1 VYLSYAVIL
10 ISLAIPLIDRAAEH
24 AQMLWEQ
31 LPTLQ
36 CTERIA
42 QKLLD
47 ESGRTIQHR
56 ESSNDYVLFLRSRGS
71 HFVVEESRVP
81 QDKGKPADETLLST
95 SGFPSLPLLFH
106 HAFSDGFEFDESL
119 VGSGQEIVAVLF
131 RAKPDV
137 RPMAALKVSGRV
149 YPIHWRG
156 IASVQQS
163 TGAVVRIQAYL
174 ADPREVEAL
183 GIRDLNVDVQY
194 SQTAVGDPPRSLVLP
209 IRTIVR
215 LTTARQR
222 WETTHEFSHYR
233 SFSVTTTTRPPGGGE

>member
-1 VYLSYAVIL
+1 V
-10 ISLAIPLIDRAAEH
+10 AIPVIDRAAEH

-31 LPTLQ
+31 LTTLQ
-36 CTERIA
+36 CTEHIS

-47 ESGRTIQHR
+47 ESGKTTHQR
-56 ESSNDYVLFLRSRGS
+56 ESFNDYVVFLKNRGT

-81 QDKGKPADETLLST
+81 QEKGKPADETLLST

-106 HAFSDGFEFDESL
+106 PAFSDGFEFDETL
-119 VGSGQEIVAVLF
+119 VGSGQDVVAILF
-131 RAKPDV
+131 RAKPDM
-137 RPMAALKVSGRV
+137 RPMAAVKVSGRV

-156 IASVQQS
+156 IATVEES

-174 ADPREVEAL
+174 ADAREVEAV

-194 SQTAVGDPPRSLVLP
+194 SHTAVGDPPRSLVLP
-209 IRTIVR
+209 SRTVVR

-222 WETTHEFSHYR
+222 WETTHEFSRYR
-233 SFSVTTTTRPPGGGE
+233 SFSVTTTTRPPRGDE